1 MAGISLSAAQSDGL
15 STSTT
20 RLPNVAASQSST
32 YQPSICQSLRL
43 QEKSTLLAYF
53 FTDYHHG
60 VADLYVNDL
69 TESHPHRQ
77 RHLPL
82 QWMKN
87 RFHWTQEYRMS
98 IDLNN
103 IYAKYQE
110 RSDEIGKNSLNITGK
125 FTPYWQ
131 YKTETFRMSFS
142 PDFIWE
148 RFTYPQKTLLT
159 ISTYL
164 YLYKNW
170 ISVRELTIYGIQY
183 RNRQVPPA

>member
-1 MAGISLSAAQSDGL
+1 
-15 STSTT
+15 
-20 RLPNVAASQSST
+20 
-32 YQPSICQSLRL
+32 
-43 QEKSTLLAYF
+43 
-53 FTDYHHG
+53 
-60 VADLYVNDL
+60 VADLYVNDERNRIRTNL
-69 TESHPHRQ
+69 WHTAHA
-77 RHLPL
+77 L
-82 QWMKN
+82 QWMRN

-110 RSDEIGKNSLNITGK
+110 RSDEIGKNNRFIENSHDEIGQNSLNITGK

-159 ISTYL
+159 VSPYL
-164 YLYKNW
+164 YLYKKLDFR
-170 ISVRELTIYGIQY
+170 RELTIYTGY
-183 RNRQVPPA
+183 STGTGNAKGWCGCDCARR